1 VDDTAITTAV
11 KAKFVEDKIV
21 SAGSL
26 SVETLSGTVQLAGF
40 AASAEEKAKAEQ
52 IARYSR
58 NVKSVRNDIVVRP

>member
-26 SVETLSGTVQLAGF
+26 SVETLSGTVQLSGF

-58 NVKSVRNDIVVRP
+58 HVKSERNDIVVRP